1 MALLSLSKTF
11 TKVFGS
17 RNQRLLKG
25 YQIIVD
31 QISAQ
36 EEQFRQLSD
45 EQLRGKTDEFRQR
58 FSQGESIDAIL
69 PEASAA
75 VREASR
81 RGRNHRQF
89 DVQLSAGLVLHEN
102 KIAEEATGEGK
113 TIACYLAIYLAS
125 LQGKKVH
132 IVTTSDYLVQ
142 RDRDFAAP
150 IFELLN
156 LSVGA
161 IQASMDASE
170 ADDRGAQYD
179 CDITYGT
186 NSEFGFDYLRDNM
199 KLSAEAQVQGPLDFA
214 IVDEVDSIL
223 IDEARTPLIISGP
236 AYDDVRVYRAADD
249 VAQHLISL
257 QNAAIKDCQQKVKN
271 ITDASGPAAA
281 ALLKFKHNPRLLNE
295 EEAELIGLQQHVV
308 IEKDRHSAKMTD
320 HGQRVAEDRVGSG
333 PFSQASQGH
342 WIHRINTSLR
352 AREVY
357 KKEQHYIVKDDQV
370 VIVDEFTGRLM
381 EGRQWSEGLHQAVE
395 AKEGVTV
402 KQENQTLATITL
414 QNLFR
419 LYGKLSGM
427 TGTAMTESEEFHN
440 IYKLEVV
447 ALPTH
452 RPINRMEHEDVI
464 YRSEEEKWDAII
476 EEIRSVHES
485 GRPILVGTTSV
496 ENNEKLSQLLT
507 RRTGMAHEVLNAKNH
522 AREADIVAQAGN
534 RHKSR
539 KDPSKEFGNVTVAT
553 NMAGRG
559 TDIKLALGV
568 VYGKCVGD
576 LGPPSGNGQKW
587 FWQEKGITGTKCC
600 IHCPDY
606 NARTNCAHCWKPKID
621 PDFPARG
628 RTKCREL
635 VPCGLH
641 IVGTERHESRRIDNQ
656 LRGRSARQGDPG
668 SSRFFLSLRDDLIRT
683 FAPEWTIKM
692 LEWLGLEEGM
702 AIENKRISKGIARA
716 QRKVEERNFSIRK
729 NLLEYDGIMDAQ
741 RKYFYTLR
749 QRILEGRDIPQL
761 VWAMI
766 EESAGEAVD
775 IYLQK
780 NYPAEC
786 IARWAR
792 ENFNISA
799 APSAISGKYQ
809 EELED
814 YLRRLASDEIRS
826 IANLELG
833 EHIDEEEDSS
843 RWDLRGVSRW
853 AMSRFQV
860 NISQAQLRKMMPQDM
875 SEAISE
881 AAIQQ
886 LETVDCSEL
895 STMLADGFSHR
906 ALADWVREKYDLR
919 IDPTEFTAA
928 VAEDVR
934 SDLLG
939 KIEQA
944 YRQREINYPVDWAM
958 DTIFAQSN
966 SEDLFAV
973 ERLANW
979 ANRKYKE
986 SFKPEDLQGQEL
998 SAIHR
1003 QLLGLSRDFLQNS
1016 RLANEVDEALNT
1028 LGLSSDAPQKLSQW
1042 VSDRFNASLSASEL
1056 SEGDLREKL
1065 LSAGRDFIRRELS
1078 ELERFILLHEYDA
1091 GWKEHLL
1098 SMDHLRDS
1106 IGLRGYAERDPKIEY
1121 TRAGSRLFEEM
1132 LQGVQSRVT
1141 GMLFKVKLT
1150 SGESARSVYNIAQ
1163 TRHDLMQMDYSD
1175 ADDAQA
1181 GQPPPVA
1188 KTIRKKTPKVG
1199 RNDPCPCGSGKKYKK
1214 CCGKNN

>member
-1 MALLSLSKTF
+1 MALLSLSKIF

-25 YQIIVD
+25 YQKTVD
-31 QISAQ
+31 QISAH
-36 EEQFRQLSD
+36 EEKIRQLSD
-45 EQLRGKTDEFRQR
+45 EQLRVKSDEFRQR
-58 FSQGESIDAIL
+58 LSKGESIEAIL

-75 VREASR
+75 MREASR

-89 DVQLSAGLVLHEN
+89 DVQLSAGLVLHEG

-113 TIACYLAIYLAS
+113 TIACYIAIYLAF
-125 LQGKKVH
+125 LLGKKVH
-132 IVTTSDYLVQ
+132 VVTVNDYLVS

-150 IFELLN
+150 IFELLGM
-156 LSVGA
+156 SVGA

-170 ADDRGAQYD
+170 ARDRKAQYD
-179 CDITYGT
+179 CDVTYGT

-199 KLSAEAQVQGPLDFA
+199 KTSAAAQVQGRLDFV
-214 IVDEVDSIL
+214 IIDEVDSIL

-236 AYDDVRVYRAADD
+236 AYDDVRFYSSADEVAA
-249 VAQHLISL
+249 HLISL
-257 QNAAIKDCQQKVKN
+257 QNGAIKDCQQKVKN
-271 ITDASGPAAA
+271 ITDAAGPAAA
-281 ALLKFKHNPRLLNE
+281 ALLKFKHHPRLLNE
-295 EEAELIGLQQHVV
+295 EEAELIGLEQHIVV
-308 IEKDRHSAKMTD
+308 EKDRHSAKMTD
-320 HGQRVAEDRVGSG
+320 RGQRVAEGRVGTG

-342 WIHRINTSLR
+342 WIHRINTALR
-352 AREVY
+352 AREIY
-357 KKEQHYIVKDDQV
+357 KNEQHYIVRDDQV

-395 AKEGVTV
+395 AKEGVTI

-414 QNLFR
+414 QNFFR
-419 LYGKLSGM
+419 LYSKPAGM
-427 TGTAMTESEEFHN
+427 TGTAMTELEEFHN

-452 RPINRMEHEDVI
+452 RPINRMDHEDVI
-464 YRSEEEKWDAII
+464 YRSEDEKWSAII
-476 EEIRSVHES
+476 EEIRVVHES
-485 GRPILVGTTSV
+485 GRPVLVGTSSV

-507 RRTGMAHEVLNAKNH
+507 HRTGMAHEVLNAKNH
-522 AREADIVAQAGN
+522 AREADIVAMAGH

-539 KDPSKEFGNVTVAT
+539 KDPGKEFGNVTVAT

-559 TDIKLALGV
+559 TDIKLSPGV
-568 VYGKCVGD
+568 VYEKCVGD
-576 LGPPSGNGQKW
+576 LGPRSSDGKKW

-600 IHCPDY
+600 ISCPDY
-606 NARTNCAHCWKPKID
+606 NARTRCAHCWKPKVD
-621 PDFPARG
+621 SDFPDRG
-628 RTKCREL
+628 RNRCPKV

-641 IVGTERHESRRIDNQ
+641 IVGTERHEARRIDNQ
-656 LRGRSARQGDPG
+656 LRGRSGRQGDPG

-702 AIENKRISKGIARA
+702 AIENKRISKGISRA
-716 QRKVEERNFSIRK
+716 QKKVEERNYSIRK

-741 RKYFYTLR
+741 RKYFYSLR
-749 QRILEGRDIPQL
+749 QRILEGRDIAPL
-761 VWAMI
+761 VWEMI
-766 EESAGEAVD
+766 EQSVGEAVD

-780 NYPAEC
+780 NYSAEC

-792 ENFNISA
+792 ENFNISTS
-799 APSAISGKYQ
+799 PSAVSGKEQ
-809 EELED
+809 DELED
-814 YLRRLASDEIRS
+814 YLKRLASDEIRS
-826 IANLELG
+826 LAKLELG

-860 NISQAQLRKMMPQDM
+860 NISQGQLRKLSPQDM

-881 AAIQQ
+881 AAIEQ
-886 LETVDCSEL
+886 LDNVDCSEL
-895 STMLADGFSHR
+895 AGMLADGFSHR
-906 ALADWVREKYDLR
+906 ALADWVREKYDLK
-919 IDPTEFTAA
+919 IEPAEF
-928 VAEDVR
+928 VATGVENVR
-934 SDLLG
+934 RALLG
-939 KIEQA
+939 KIAQA
-944 YRQREINYPVDWAM
+944 YRQREIHYPVDWAM
-958 DTIFAQSN
+958 EAIFSQSN
-966 SEDLFAV
+966 SDDLFAV
-973 ERLANW
+973 ERLADW

-998 SAIHR
+998 SALHR
-1003 QLLGLSRDFLQNS
+1003 QLLGLSREFLDNS
-1016 RLANEVDEALNT
+1016 RLENEVDEALNT
-1028 LGLSSDAPQKLSQW
+1028 LGISSEAGQKLSQW
-1042 VSDRFNASLSASEL
+1042 AADRFDAKLSASDL

-1065 LSAGRDFIRRELS
+1065 LAAGRDFIRRELS

-1098 SMDHLRDS
+1098 GMDHLRDS
-1106 IGLRGYAERDPKIEY
+1106 IGLRSYAERDPKIEY
-1121 TRAGSRLFEEM
+1121 TREGSRLFEEM

-1141 GMLFKVKLT
+1141 GMLFKVKLS

-1163 TRHDLMQMDYSD
+1163 ARHDQMQMDYSG

-1214 CCGKNN
+1214 CCG